1 MNFSIFDQYNIRAR
15 LSVYVMVF
23 TPLIVTLWVA
33 FDNLIELGA
42 SVIVI
47 VIAAAFSNYFFII
60 QRKNTDTKPT
70 EDYAAPL
77 LYHENKTFDQKIKD
91 RYYEKLSD
99 IEPLFEPLKSESDN
113 CNFKAACK
121 YAIIWLRNNARN
133 NRLVQE
139 ENTLYGFIN
148 NALISKNAGIVTTI
162 SSIVLQGVW
171 IYVGIIDSEPDNF
184 YIKIIVLATIDLL
197 MLLFWLVGVRE
208 KYKEFIAEKYA
219 KALIGTIDTL
229 PNVRNPYK

>member
-15 LSVYVMVF
+15 LSIFVIVF

-33 FDNLIELGA
+33 FDNLIELGT

-47 VIAAAFSNYFFII
+47 VIAAAFSNYFVII
-60 QRKNTDTKPT
+60 QRINTNTKPT

-77 LYHENKTFDQKIKD
+77 LYHENSTFDQIIKD
-91 RYYEKLSD
+91 RYYAKLAD

-113 CNFKAACK
+113 CKFKVTCK

-148 NALISKNAGIVTTI
+148 NAMISKKAGLVITF
-162 SSIVLQGVW
+162 SSIVLQCVL
-171 IYVGIIDSEPDNF
+171 IFAGIINFEPENF
-184 YIKIIVLATIDLL
+184 YIRIIVLVIIDLL
-197 MLLFWLVGVRE
+197 MSLFWLVGVRE
-208 KYKEFIAEKYA
+208 KYRKFIAIKYA

-229 PNVRNPYK
+229 PVIRK